1 MGPRGVRV
9 LILLLNFLN
18 GEKIKKL
25 LCFIL
30 ILVVQEQN
38 GFMIIIIVLISM
50 DTVQKTKQKSKR
62 TGSFG
67 RKYNT
72 KNYS

>member
-50 DTVQKTKQKSKR
+50 DTVQKNKAKIKENWK
-62 TGSFG
+62 FW
-67 RKYNT
+67 K
-72 KNYS
+72 KI